1 MLRAGEACCHRVPGR
16 EAAGR
21 GSQPRRA
28 YCCHCVQQPHRI
40 GSRRRA
46 PTARPRRRRALL
58 PFPDVRE
65 EARTRHVPPP
75 SPCAAG
81 ASAGARSGGG
91 GARPPSRPGTPVAAL
106 MSEPCARRR
115 RVSAAAV
122 RSPWSSPRRWQLLAE
137 SVQLLRLHAQVEDE
151 EAPRDRGAAPPAAR
165 RAAGGADPSCR
176 CRARGDGRAR
186 DACTPR
192 TPPPPQGSRT

>member
-1 MLRAGEACCHRVPGR
+1 MLTAGEACRHQVLGR
-16 EAAGR
+16 EAAGH
-21 GSQPRRA
+21 GSQPVGA
-28 YCCHCVQQPHRI
+28 GSCHGGQQPHRI
-40 GSRRRA
+40 GSRRWA
-46 PTARPRRRRALL
+46 PTARPQRRRALL
-58 PFPDVRE
+58 PFPAVRV
-65 EARTRHVPPP
+65 EARTCRVPQPI
-75 SPCAAG
+75 PCAAG

-106 MSEPCARRR
+106 MSEPCAQQRQ
-115 RVSAAAV
+115 VSAAAAQ
-122 RSPWSSPRRWQLLAE
+122 SPSSTPRRWQQLAE

-151 EAPRDRGAAPPAAR
+151 EAPRDRGAAPPAAQ